1 MSFELGSPQFSFSYS
16 RISLSDIAKKLS
28 LDSKDPVAKAIR
40 PSLAD
45 AASPPACGECVL
57 LGYCS
62 PPSSL
67 HAGAHWPGR
76 PRATCILPYSLSPPA
91 SEGGSTR
98 ADAWRVEGGTTAGG
112 GVRWRGGMM
121 SSTSGR
127 DELDE
132 GGVEE
137 LGAEDHD

>member
-62 PPSSL
+62 PPSSVCMR
-67 HAGAHWPGR
+67 GR
-76 PRATCILPYSLSPPA
+76 IGRDDRGQRAFCRILSPLPHPRAAPLVPTRGVWREERQREEVS
-91 SEGGSTR
+91 GGEAAR
-98 ADAWRVEGGTTAGG
+98 
-112 GVRWRGGMM
+112 
-121 SSTSGR
+121 
-127 DELDE
+127 
-132 GGVEE
+132 
-137 LGAEDHD
+137 